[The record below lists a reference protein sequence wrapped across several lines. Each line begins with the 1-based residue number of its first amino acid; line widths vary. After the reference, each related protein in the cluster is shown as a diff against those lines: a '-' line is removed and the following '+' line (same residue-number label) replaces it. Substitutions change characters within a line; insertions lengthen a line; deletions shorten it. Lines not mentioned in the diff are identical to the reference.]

1 MYKIIVQQIIIQIV
15 IIIKTLVII
24 EVIKNFLVI
33 LLETKI
39 VKGEKKDLEFKNGKM
54 VVNLQVYF

>member
-1 MYKIIVQQIIIQIV
+1 MHKIIVQQIIIQIV

-24 EVIKNFLVI
+24 EVIKMFLMT
-33 LLETKI
+33 LLEIKI

>member
-1 MYKIIVQQIIIQIV
+1 MHKIIVQQIIIQIV

-24 EVIKNFLVI
+24 EVIKMFQMT

-39 VKGEKKDLEFKNGKM
+39 VKEEKKDLEFKNGKM